1 MFPRGYDLKGQ
12 RGKVFRGRD
21 SNGQMIFM
29 EEELSL
35 KGRGPWEKTSVE
47 GGNLRGNVHGGKGE
61 MPMAGGFQGGRYS
74 SSVLYRKEYLWKWAH
89 IAGHSFATGVPHEV
103 DVFADR

>member
-1 MFPRGYDLKGQ
+1 MFPRGYDLKEQ

-29 EEELSL
+29 EEEIS
-35 KGRGPWEKTSVE
+35 KTGRGPWEKTSVE
-47 GGNLRGNVHGGKGE
+47 GDNLKGNVHGDKGE

-74 SSVLYRKEYLWKWAH
+74 SSVLSREEYLWK
-89 IAGHSFATGVPHEV
+89 
-103 DVFADR
+103 